1 MDLKKIFKYGLPVTA
16 VMMLFL
22 MTGCTGSNNRQSD
35 SQTGI
40 VDLRLQ
46 QRQMPSFNLQS
57 PLSGD
62 SNISSDSLKDK
73 VILVSFFSTW
83 CQSCLEEIPVLNKLQ
98 SRFSDQGFVLIAI
111 AVDKEN
117 KVGLRNLI
125 HKRKINYTVLLADET
140 VKKDFGGIAILPTMF
155 LVNRNGILVK
165 KYFGHIERKSLV
177 HDIEQSIKHR
187 NQKL

>member
-1 MDLKKIFKYGLPVTA
+1 MDLKKTFKCGLPVIA

-125 HKRKINYTVLLADET
+125 HKRKINYQVLMADEAIR
-140 VKKDFGGIAILPTMF
+140 KDFGGVSILPTMF
-155 LVNRNGILVK
+155 LVNREGIILK
-165 KYFGHIERKSLV
+165 KYFGHIHHNSLIQ
-177 HDIEQSIKHR
+177 DIRQTLE
-187 NQKL
+187 N